1 VTARQI
7 LRIGGLLIA
16 RAGWA
21 PIFVFLLHVFIS
33 RVLNGY
39 ILYPPLDIPMHFF
52 GGVAMAYFLAKSFA
66 AVPEGAIAQPY
77 RPFAEFVFVV
87 SVTATASVVWEFAE
101 FTSDL
106 LFGTQAQVG
115 LDDTLLDM
123 ALGIAGGLS
132 YALMSWR
139 QGTLGVVA
147 PVYGN
152 EVRE

>member
-1 VTARQI
+1 LV
-7 LRIGGLLIA
+7 A

-21 PIFVFLLHVFIS
+21 PILVFLLHVFIS

-52 GGVAMAYFLAKSFA
+52 GGVAIAYFLAKSFG
-66 AVPEGAIAQPY
+66 AVPDGAIAQPY

-87 SVTATASVVWEFAE
+87 CATATAAVVWEFAE

-123 ALGIAGGLS
+123 ALGIFGGLS
-132 YALMSWR
+132 YAFISWR